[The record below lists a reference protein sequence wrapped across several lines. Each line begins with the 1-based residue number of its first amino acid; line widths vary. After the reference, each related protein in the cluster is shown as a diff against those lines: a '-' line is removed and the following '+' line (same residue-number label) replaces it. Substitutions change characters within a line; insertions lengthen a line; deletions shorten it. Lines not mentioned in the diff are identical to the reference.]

1 MLEYFSLI
9 LKQESAHH
17 SLDLIHLI
25 NNSVINI
32 CPIGLTYN
40 LQLGAY
46 LARSYLKNTVQGHSI
61 LEVHCIIVF

>member
-9 LKQESAHH
+9 LNQESAHH
-17 SLDLIHLI
+17 SLVLIHLI

-46 LARSYLKNTVQGHSI
+46 LARSFKKDRVLSPSLI
-61 LEVHCIIVF
+61 LIKECI

>member
-9 LKQESAHH
+9 LNQESAHH
-17 SLDLIHLI
+17 SLVLIHLI
-25 NNSVINI
+25 NSVINI

-46 LARSYLKNTVQGHSI
+46 LARSFKKDRVLSPSLILIKESI
-61 LEVHCIIVF
+61 